1 MVKPIVVAV
10 AVVLFASAARA
21 QDRGAATAAPAADPD
36 WHPYVFS
43 VDAPTL
49 APRRAA
55 LETGMSY
62 NGVTG
67 SGGGLQPDDARR
79 YLWWMTGAI
88 GVVDR
93 VQIQGTLVASD
104 DPTNGFHF
112 NQGHVDAMVQ
122 LLQPRRRFPVAIS
135 VGAGYQLDAVY
146 DSAVT
151 GVVAVT
157 ADFGR
162 LDLVANLR
170 AAHYFAAGRDP
181 IDLFVTAGALV
192 RATRWLRVGAEYV
205 GEDLEGIGGDDRDN
219 SLGGRHYVGPTA
231 VVQLMHGRLR
241 LNATGGAVL
250 ADGRAGALARG
261 GLAYLF

>member
-1 MVKPIVVAV
+1 
-10 AVVLFASAARA
+10 VLAFAARAQA
-21 QDRGAATAAPAADPD
+21 QDRGAAVAAPAVDPD

-49 APRRAA
+49 APKHAA
-55 LETGMSY
+55 VETGMAY

-67 SGGGLQPDDARR
+67 TGGGLSPDDARR
-79 YLWWMTGAI
+79 YLWWMTGAVGI
-88 GVVDR
+88 VDR
-93 VQIQGTLVASD
+93 VQLQGTLVASD

-122 LLQPRRRFPVAIS
+122 LLKPHARFPVAIS
-135 VGAGYQLDAVY
+135 VGAGYQIDAVY

-151 GVVAVT
+151 GVVAVS

-162 LDLVANLR
+162 LNVVADLR
-170 AAHYFAAGRDP
+170 AAHYFAPGRDP
-181 IDLFVTAGALV
+181 IDLFVTTGALV

-205 GEDLEGIGGDDRDN
+205 GEELEGIGGDDRDN
-219 SLGGRHYVGPTA
+219 SMGGRHYVGPTA
-231 VVQLMHGRLR
+231 VVQLLRGRLR
-241 LNATGGAVL
+241 LNTTGGAVL
-250 ADGRAGALARG
+250 AQGRAGALVRG